1 MQCAGDTT
9 SPGYQRRC
17 RMLQLLSLIEHPDAL
32 PSEAAL
38 RLAREILVLAEAD
51 KSRFCCDL
59 VAMPEEP
66 P

>member
-1 MQCAGDTT
+1 
-9 SPGYQRRC
+9 
-17 RMLQLLSLIEHPDAL
+17 MLQLLSLIEHPDAL

-38 RLAREILVLAEAD
+38 RVAREILVLAEAD